1 MDTLMQDL
9 RYGVRQLIKNPGF
22 TAISVITLA
31 LGIAINATMFSLVS
45 AILLRRPPG
54 RDPDRIAVVTG
65 INPASGFQADNS
77 ALSVPDFLGWRGA
90 NHVFSDMAAADEYS
104 TASLTEKQQSEAVPA
119 AAVSANYFNVLGVTA
134 QLGRTFS
141 AGEDQSGQDRVVIL
155 SHELWAR
162 RFGSDESIIGHT
174 IRLNRENY
182 TVIGVMPASFRLLGY
197 LPQLWTPLAIT
208 PDDQSA
214 AARRSRSVYLFA
226 RMKPGVTIEQARAE
240 FATLAHQAEK
250 DFPDAEKGWGAMV
263 RTLPDFLV
271 YSFGIRSALAIIMTT
286 VGFVLLIACA
296 NVSGLLLARAVGRR
310 KELAIRFSLGA
321 KRLRIIRQLLTEG
334 LLIALSGG
342 CLGLLLA
349 ARGIEFTRSRLVFN
363 DAIAAIG
370 LKLDSN
376 VVLFCTALSVACALL
391 CALAPAMKSSRA
403 DITISLKDESRSA
416 SAGRSHARLRTVL
429 VTGEIALALF
439 LLVGTGLLFVSVF
452 RLEHQYLGFQSDH
465 LLTARITLDEARYK
479 DAEHRQAFVRDLLPR
494 LWQIPGAEAAAITSD
509 LPATGPGSVT
519 IKIQG
524 QPDLPTSQALTALDN
539 VVTPDFFDTSKMSVL
554 RGRSFSEQDN
564 ASAPTVVLVNQKFVD
579 RYLNGEDAI
588 GKQIRLEVTG
598 VPSGWSQIIGVV
610 NNVKTYSESATED
623 PEVYEAFAQRPAS
636 SFCLLVRATTDP
648 NSLTSAVRSAVSQ
661 MDPDLPLAQLMS
673 MSSVIDLQKGG
684 DTFFTRALASFAV
697 LALVLAA
704 IGIYGLLAY
713 SVSQRTAEIG
723 IRMAMGARSQDVLRM
738 VVRDGMKMT
747 VIGGA
752 IGFLLSLPLPKVFAA
767 IFFDLHV
774 NEPILYLLVP
784 AVIVTVSMLAA
795 YIPARRAARID
806 PMRALRQ
813 E

>member
-1 MDTLMQDL
+1 MDTLIQDL
-9 RYGVRQLIKNPGF
+9 RYGVRQLTKNPGF

-31 LGIAINATMFSLVS
+31 LGIAINATMFSMVS
-45 AILLRRPPG
+45 AVLLRRPPG

-77 ALSVPDFLGWRGA
+77 ALSVPNYLAWRAA
-90 NHVFSDMAAADEYS
+90 NHVFSDTAAADEYS
-104 TASLTEKQQSEAVPA
+104 TASLTEKQQSEAVAA
-119 AAVSANYFNVLGVTA
+119 AAVSANYFNVLGVA
-134 QLGRTFS
+134 PQLGRTFS
-141 AGEDQSGQDRVVIL
+141 AGEDQSGHDRVVIL
-155 SHELWAR
+155 SHQLWAR
-162 RFGSDESIIGHT
+162 RFGSDRSIIGRT

-182 TVIGVMPASFRLLGY
+182 TVIGVMQADFRLLGY
-197 LPQLWTPLAIT
+197 LPQLWTPLTIT
-208 PDDQSA
+208 PDDQTA
-214 AARRSRSVYLFA
+214 AARRSRSLFLFA
-226 RMKPGVTIEQARAE
+226 RMKPGIAVEQARAE

-250 DFPDAEKGWGAMV
+250 DFPDSEKGWGATV
-263 RTLPDFLV
+263 RTLPDFLI
-271 YSFGIRSALAIIMTT
+271 YGFGIRNGLAVIMTT

-296 NVSGLLLARAVGRR
+296 NVSGLLLARAVARR

-321 KRLRIIRQLLTEG
+321 KRLRVIRQLLTEG
-334 LLIALSGG
+334 LIIALSGG

-363 DAIAAIG
+363 DASASIG

-376 VVLFCTALSVACALL
+376 VVLFCTAISVACALL
-391 CALAPAMKSSRA
+391 CALAPAMKASRA

-416 SAGRSHARLRTVL
+416 SAGRSHARLRTLL

-439 LLVGTGLLFVSVF
+439 LLVGTGLLFVSIF

-479 DAEHRQAFVRDLLPR
+479 DADRHRAFVRDLLSR
-494 LWQIPGAEAAAITSD
+494 LRQIPGAESAAVSSD

-519 IKIQG
+519 IKVQG
-524 QPDLPTSQALTALDN
+524 QTDLPSSQALTASDT
-539 VVTPDFFDTSKMSVL
+539 VVTPDFFETSKISVL
-554 RGRSFSEQDN
+554 RGRSFTEQDN
-564 ASAPTVVLVNQKFVD
+564 ASAPRVVLVNQKFVD

-588 GKQIRLEVTG
+588 GKQIRLEVAG
-598 VPSGWSQIIGVV
+598 APSGWSQIIGVV
-610 NNVKTYSESATED
+610 NTVKTYSESATED
-623 PEVYEAFAQRPAS
+623 PGVYEAFAQRPAA
-636 SFCLLVRATTDP
+636 SFCFMVRATTDP
-648 NSLTSAVRSAVSQ
+648 NGLTSAVRSAVSQ

-684 DTFFTRALASFAV
+684 NSFFTSALASFAV

-723 IRMAMGARSQDVLRM
+723 IRMAMGARTQDILRM

-747 VIGGA
+747 AVGGA
-752 IGFLLSLPLPKVFAA
+752 IGFLLSMPLPKVFAA
-767 IFFDLHV
+767 IFYDLHT
-774 NEPILYLLVP
+774 NEPMLYLLVP
-784 AVIVTVSMLAA
+784 AIIVAVSMLAA
-795 YIPARRAARID
+795 YIPARRAAHVD
-806 PMRALRQ
+806 PIEALRQ

>member
-1 MDTLMQDL
+1 
-9 RYGVRQLIKNPGF
+9 
-22 TAISVITLA
+22 
-31 LGIAINATMFSLVS
+31 
-45 AILLRRPPG
+45 
-54 RDPDRIAVVTG
+54 
-65 INPASGFQADNS
+65 
-77 ALSVPDFLGWRGA
+77 
-90 NHVFSDMAAADEYS
+90 
-104 TASLTEKQQSEAVPA
+104 
-119 AAVSANYFNVLGVTA
+119 
-134 QLGRTFS
+134 
-141 AGEDQSGQDRVVIL
+141 
-155 SHELWAR
+155 
-162 RFGSDESIIGHT
+162 
-174 IRLNRENY
+174 
-182 TVIGVMPASFRLLGY
+182 
-197 LPQLWTPLAIT
+197 
-208 PDDQSA
+208 
-214 AARRSRSVYLFA
+214 
-226 RMKPGVTIEQARAE
+226 
-240 FATLAHQAEK
+240 
-250 DFPDAEKGWGAMV
+250 
-263 RTLPDFLV
+263 
-271 YSFGIRSALAIIMTT
+271 
-286 VGFVLLIACA
+286 
-296 NVSGLLLARAVGRR
+296 
-310 KELAIRFSLGA
+310 
-321 KRLRIIRQLLTEG
+321 
-334 LLIALSGG
+334 
-342 CLGLLLA
+342 
-349 ARGIEFTRSRLVFN
+349 
-363 DAIAAIG
+363 
-370 LKLDSN
+370 
-376 VVLFCTALSVACALL
+376 
-391 CALAPAMKSSRA
+391 MKSSRA